1 MFESLSDRLSLVF
14 SKLTRTGLLTE
25 SNVDEALR
33 EVRRALLEADVAL
46 PVVKDFLEKVRE
58 KAVGEEVVKSVSPGQ
73 TVIKIVNDQLTELL
87 GSENVE
93 LNLKVSPPA
102 ILMIV
107 GLQGSGKTTTSAK
120 LANYIKNKY
129 KQKTIMA
136 SLDVNRPAA
145 QEQLEILGIENSID
159 TLPIV
164 KGQKPIDISKRAIK
178 EARLGGFDVLI
189 LDTAGRMHVD
199 NELMNELENIN
210 KEAKATEIILVADS
224 LTGQDAVNVA
234 STFSSKIPLTG
245 VILTRLD
252 GDARGGAALS
262 MKHITGQPIK
272 FIGTGEKIDN
282 LEEFYPD
289 RTANRIL
296 GMGDIVSLVER
307 AKDTIDNEKAN
318 KIAKKISKGIFD
330 LDDMSQQL
338 NQMSKM
344 GGVSGILGMLPGIS
358 KVKKQLA
365 ESNMND
371 KIIKRQV
378 AIISSMTPREKRNPK
393 ILNASR
399 KKRIARG
406 SGTEVP
412 EINKLIKIYRQTSDM
427 MKKFGKKGMLD
438 ADFEMP
444 DIKNNQ
450 INKLNDSNINEKML
464 SHLGSNTTGKNLPG
478 LPGLPGSQ
486 NKLNNLLNLTGRKK

>member
-164 KGQKPIDISKRAIK
+164 KGQKPIEISKRAIK

>member
-1 MFESLSDRLSLVF
+1 MFESLSDRLALVF

-164 KGQKPIDISKRAIK
+164 KGQKPIEISKRAIK

>member
-1 MFESLSDRLSLVF
+1 MFESLSDRLSSVF

-73 TVIKIVNDQLTELL
+73 TVIKIVNDQLTDLL

-102 ILMIV
+102 ILMVV

-145 QEQLEILGIENSID
+145 QEQLEILGTENSID
-159 TLPIV
+159 TLPII
-164 KGQKPIDISKRAIK
+164 KGQNPIEISKRAIK

-199 NELMNELENIN
+199 NELMSELENIN
-210 KEAKATEIILVADS
+210 KEANASEIILVADS

-234 STFSSKIPLTG
+234 SSFSAKIPLTG

-262 MKHITGQPIK
+262 MKHITGKPIK
-272 FIGTGEKIDN
+272 FIGTGEKIEN

-338 NQMSKM
+338 SQMSKM
-344 GGVSGILGMLPGIS
+344 GGVAGILGMLPGIS
-358 KVKKQLA
+358 KVKKQMA

-393 ILNASR
+393 LLNASR

-444 DIKNNQ
+444 DIKNNE

>member
-164 KGQKPIDISKRAIK
+164 KGQKPIEISKRAIK

-464 SHLGSNTTGKNLPG
+464 SHLGSNTTGENLPG

>member
-1 MFESLSDRLSLVF
+1 MFESLSDRLSSVF

-73 TVIKIVNDQLTELL
+73 TVIKIVNDQLTDLL

-102 ILMIV
+102 ILMVV

-145 QEQLEILGIENSID
+145 QEQLEILGTENSID
-159 TLPIV
+159 TLPII
-164 KGQKPIDISKRAIK
+164 KGQNPIEISKRAIK

-199 NELMNELENIN
+199 NELMSELENIN
-210 KEAKATEIILVADS
+210 KEANASEIILVADS

-234 STFSSKIPLTG
+234 SSFSAKIPLTG

-262 MKHITGQPIK
+262 MKHITGKPIK
-272 FIGTGEKIDN
+272 FIGTGEKIEN

-338 NQMSKM
+338 SQMSKM
-344 GGVSGILGMLPGIS
+344 GGGG
-358 KVKKQLA
+358 
-365 ESNMND
+365 
-371 KIIKRQV
+371 
-378 AIISSMTPREKRNPK
+378 RN
-393 ILNASR
+393 
-399 KKRIARG
+399 
-406 SGTEVP
+406 TWDV
-412 EINKLIKIYRQTSDM
+412 
-427 MKKFGKKGMLD
+427 
-438 ADFEMP
+438 
-444 DIKNNQ
+444 
-450 INKLNDSNINEKML
+450 
-464 SHLGSNTTGKNLPG
+464 TGYK
-478 LPGLPGSQ
+478 
-486 NKLNNLLNLTGRKK
+486 

>member
-164 KGQKPIDISKRAIK
+164 KGQKPIEISKRAIK

-234 STFSSKIPLTG
+234 SAFSSKIPLTG

-344 GGVSGILGMLPGIS
+344 GGMSGILGMLPGIS
-358 KVKKQLA
+358 KAKKQLA

-371 KIIKRQV
+371 KVIKRQV

-464 SHLGSNTTGKNLPG
+464 SHLGTNTTGKNLPG

>member
-164 KGQKPIDISKRAIK
+164 KGQKPIEISKRAIK

-234 STFSSKIPLTG
+234 SAFSSKIPLTG

>member
-164 KGQKPIDISKRAIK
+164 KGQKPIEISKRAIK

-199 NELMNELENIN
+199 NKLMNELENIN

-371 KIIKRQV
+371 KVIKRQV

-427 MKKFGKKGMLD
+427 MKKFGKKGMLE

-464 SHLGSNTTGKNLPG
+464 SHLGTNTTGKNLPG

>member
-164 KGQKPIDISKRAIK
+164 KGQKPIEISKRAIK

-199 NELMNELENIN
+199 NKLMNELENIN

>member
-164 KGQKPIDISKRAIK
+164 KGQKPIEISKRAIK

-464 SHLGSNTTGKNLPG
+464 SHLGTNTTGKNLPG

>member
-1 MFESLSDRLSLVF
+1 M
-14 SKLTRTGLLTE
+14 
-25 SNVDEALR
+25 
-33 EVRRALLEADVAL
+33 

-164 KGQKPIDISKRAIK
+164 KGQKPIEISKRAIK

-234 STFSSKIPLTG
+234 SAFSSKIPLTG

-464 SHLGSNTTGKNLPG
+464 SHLGTNTTGKNLPG

>member
-164 KGQKPIDISKRAIK
+164 KGQKPIEISKRAIK

-210 KEAKATEIILVADS
+210 KDAKATEIILVADS

>member
-1 MFESLSDRLSLVF
+1 MFESLSDRLSLVL

-164 KGQKPIDISKRAIK
+164 KGQKPIEISKRAIK

>member
-164 KGQKPIDISKRAIK
+164 KGQKPIEISKRAIK

-234 STFSSKIPLTG
+234 SAFSSKIPLTG

-344 GGVSGILGMLPGIS
+344 GGMSGILGMLPGIS
-358 KVKKQLA
+358 KAKKQLA

-371 KIIKRQV
+371 KVIKRQV

>member
-1 MFESLSDRLSLVF
+1 MFVSLSDRLSLVF
-14 SKLTRTGLLTE
+14 SKFTRTGLLTE

-164 KGQKPIDISKRAIK
+164 KGQKPIEISKRAIK

-234 STFSSKIPLTG
+234 SAFSSKIPLTG

-344 GGVSGILGMLPGIS
+344 GGMSGILGMLPGIS
-358 KVKKQLA
+358 KAKKQLA

-371 KIIKRQV
+371 KVIKRQV

-464 SHLGSNTTGKNLPG
+464 SHLGTNTTGKNLPG

>member
-1 MFESLSDRLSLVF
+1 
-14 SKLTRTGLLTE
+14 
-25 SNVDEALR
+25 
-33 EVRRALLEADVAL
+33 
-46 PVVKDFLEKVRE
+46 
-58 KAVGEEVVKSVSPGQ
+58 
-73 TVIKIVNDQLTELL
+73 
-87 GSENVE
+87 
-93 LNLKVSPPA
+93 
-102 ILMIV
+102 
-107 GLQGSGKTTTSAK
+107 
-120 LANYIKNKY
+120 
-129 KQKTIMA
+129 
-136 SLDVNRPAA
+136 
-145 QEQLEILGIENSID
+145 
-159 TLPIV
+159 
-164 KGQKPIDISKRAIK
+164 
-178 EARLGGFDVLI
+178 
-189 LDTAGRMHVD
+189 
-199 NELMNELENIN
+199 
-210 KEAKATEIILVADS
+210 
-224 LTGQDAVNVA
+224 
-234 STFSSKIPLTG
+234 
-245 VILTRLD
+245 
-252 GDARGGAALS
+252 

>member
-164 KGQKPIDISKRAIK
+164 KGQKPIEISKRAIK

-210 KEAKATEIILVADS
+210 KNAKATEIILVADS

>member
-159 TLPIV
+159 SLPIV
-164 KGQKPIDISKRAIK
+164 KGQKPIEISKRAIK

-464 SHLGSNTTGKNLPG
+464 SHLGTNTTGKNLPG

>member
-164 KGQKPIDISKRAIK
+164 KGQKPIEISKRAIK

-338 NQMSKM
+338 SQMSKM

-358 KVKKQLA
+358 KVKKQMA

-371 KIIKRQV
+371 KIIKKQV

-393 ILNASR
+393 LLNASR

-444 DIKNNQ
+444 DIKNNE

>member
-164 KGQKPIDISKRAIK
+164 KGQKPIEISKRAIK

-234 STFSSKIPLTG
+234 SAFSSKIPLTG

-344 GGVSGILGMLPGIS
+344 GGMSGILGMLPGIS

-371 KIIKRQV
+371 KVIKRQV